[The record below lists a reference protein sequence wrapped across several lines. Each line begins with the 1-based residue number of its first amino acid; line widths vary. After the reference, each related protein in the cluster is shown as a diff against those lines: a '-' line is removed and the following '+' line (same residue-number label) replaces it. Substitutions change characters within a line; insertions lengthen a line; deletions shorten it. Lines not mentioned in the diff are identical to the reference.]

1 MSTREHILAAVRTAL
16 KDAPV
21 VPAIPRTYRQDGSL
35 DAHQRIEILV
45 DRLEDYKAGVT
56 VVDAEDVPATIQ
68 GLLTGAATYVVPT
81 GLDPAWT
88 AWETDTSRIKHDGGS
103 ARPLTVTELDTTD
116 AVLTGSAVTVA
127 ESGTIILDGSP
138 NQGRRAISLIPDH
151 HICVVHSKDI
161 TQILPEALHRLDG
174 TRPLTMISGPS
185 ATSDIELER
194 VEGVHGPR
202 RLDVIIA
209 REYEG

>member
-1 MSTREHILAAVRTAL
+1 MSARAHILDAVRTAL
-16 KDAPV
+16 KDSPA
-21 VPAIPRTYRQDGSL
+21 VPDVPRGYRLNGDLGAQELVDV
-35 DAHQRIEILV
+35 LV

-56 VVDAEDVPATIQ
+56 VVAEADVPATIQ
-68 GLLTGAATYVVPT
+68 GLLAGAATYVVPA
-81 GLDPAWT
+81 GLEQRWL
-88 AWETDTSRIKHDGGS
+88 AWETDPTRIKYDGGAHGVRS
-103 ARPLTVTELDTTD
+103 VAELDAID
-116 AVLTGSAVTVA
+116 AVVTSSAVTVA

-138 NQGRRAISLIPDH
+138 DQGRRAISLIPDH
-151 HICVVHSKDI
+151 HVCVVHSANI
-161 TQILPEALHRLDG
+161 TAILPEALRRLDG

-209 REYEG
+209 V

>member
-1 MSTREHILAAVRTAL
+1 MSTREHILTAVRTAL
-16 KDAPV
+16 KDAPA
-21 VPAIPRTYRQDGSL
+21 VPGIPRTYRLNGDL
-35 DAHQRIEILV
+35 DAQARIEILV

-56 VVDAEDVPATIQ
+56 VVDPADVPATIRA
-68 GLLTGAATYVVPT
+68 LLTGAGTYVVPA
-81 GLDPAWT
+81 GLDPALT
-88 AWETDTSRIKHDGGS
+88 AWETDTTRIKHDGGT
-103 ARPLTVTELDTTD
+103 AGALTVTELDATD
-116 AVLTGSAVTVA
+116 AVVTGSAVTVA

-151 HICVVHSKDI
+151 HICVVHSSDI
-161 TQILPEALHRLDG
+161 TQILPEALRRLDG

-202 RLDVIIA
+202 RLDVIITT
-209 REYEG
+209 

>member
-1 MSTREHILAAVRTAL
+1 MSTREHILAAVSTAL
-16 KDAPV
+16 KDAPA
-21 VPAIPRTYRQDGSL
+21 VPDIPRDYRLDGTA
-35 DAHQRIEILV
+35 DAQERIKILV

-56 VVDAEDVPATIQ
+56 VVAEAQVPDTIR
-68 GLLTGAATYVVPT
+68 GLLAGAGTYVVPS
-81 GLDPAWT
+81 GLDPAWLG
-88 AWETDTSRIKHDGGS
+88 WETDPSRQKYDGGS
-103 ARPLTVTELDTTD
+103 HGTLSVTALDATD
-116 AVLTGSAVTVA
+116 AVVTGSAVTVA

-138 NQGRRAISLIPDH
+138 DQGRRAVSLIPDH
-151 HICVVHSKDI
+151 HVCVVHSRDI
-161 TQILPEALHRLDG
+161 TQILPEALRRLDG

-209 REYEG
+209 T

>member
-1 MSTREHILAAVRTAL
+1 MSTRDHILAAVRTAL

-21 VPAIPRTYRQDGSL
+21 VPDIPRNYRLDGPL
-35 DAHQRIEILV
+35 DTQQLVEVLV

-56 VVDAEDVPATIQ
+56 VVDAADVPATIQ
-68 GLLTGAATYVVPT
+68 ALLAGAASYVVPA
-81 GLDPAWT
+81 GLDPAWL
-88 AWETDTSRIKHDGGS
+88 AWETDPSRQKHDGGS
-103 ARPLTVTELDTTD
+103 HGTLSVTALDATD
-116 AVLTGSAVTVA
+116 AVVTGSAVTVA

-138 NQGRRAISLIPDH
+138 DQGRRAISLIPDH
-151 HICVVHSKDI
+151 HICAVHSSTI
-161 TQILPEALHRLDG
+161 TQILPEALRRLDG

>member
-16 KDAPV
+16 NDAPA
-21 VPAIPRTYRQDGSL
+21 VPDIPRTYRLDGDL
-35 DAHQRIEILV
+35 DGQRRIDILV

-56 VVDAEDVPATIQ
+56 VVDAADVPATVQ
-68 GLLTGAATYVVPT
+68 ALLAGAATYVIPA
-81 GLDPAWT
+81 GLDPAWV
-88 AWETDTSRIKHDGGS
+88 AWETDTTRIKHDGASHG
-103 ARPLTVTELDTTD
+103 ALTVTELDATD
-116 AVLTGSAVTVA
+116 AVITGSAVTVA

-151 HICVVHSKDI
+151 HICVVHSNDI
-161 TQILPEALHRLDG
+161 TQILPEALRRLES

-202 RLDVIIA
+202 QLDVIITT
-209 REYEG
+209 

>member
-16 KDAPV
+16 KDAPA
-21 VPAIPRTYRQDGSL
+21 VPDIPRNYRLDGSVDPQQL
-35 DAHQRIEILV
+35 VEVLV

-56 VVDAEDVPATIQ
+56 VVDAADVPATIQ
-68 GLLTGAATYVVPT
+68 GLLSGAASYVVPA
-81 GLDPAWT
+81 GLDPAWL
-88 AWETDTSRIKHDGGS
+88 AWETEPSRVKYDGG
-103 ARPLTVTELDTTD
+103 AAGPLSVAALDATD
-116 AVLTGSAVTVA
+116 AVVTGSAVTVA

-138 NQGRRAISLIPDH
+138 DQGRRAISLIPDH
-151 HICVVHSKDI
+151 HICVVHSRDI
-161 TQILPEALHRLDG
+161 TAILPEALRRLDG

-202 RLDVIIA
+202 RLDVIIT
-209 REYEG
+209 R

>member
-16 KDAPV
+16 KDAPA
-21 VPAIPRTYRQDGSL
+21 VPDIPRGYRLEGEA
-35 DAHQRIEILV
+35 DAQQRIEILV

-56 VVDAEDVPATIQ
+56 VVDEDAIPATIQ
-68 GLLTGAATYVVPT
+68 SILAGATTYVAPA
-81 GLDPAWT
+81 GLDPAWL
-88 AWETDTSRIKHDGGS
+88 AWETDTSRTIYDGGAHGPRS
-103 ARPLTVTELDTTD
+103 VTELDGTD
-116 AVLTGSAVTVA
+116 AVVTGSAVTVA

-151 HICVVHSKDI
+151 HICVVRSQDI
-161 TQILPEALHRLDG
+161 TAILPEALRKVDG
-174 TRPLTMISGPS
+174 TAPLTMISGPS

-209 REYEG
+209 RS